1 MLRPFITV
9 FLGLS
14 VAACGS
20 LPKRPLDKISKPDQP
35 ILKEYADWPVADKS
49 LYADLKIEQTVSV
62 LLKKMTLDDKVGQ
75 MIQPELQQ
83 ISPDEA
89 AQYRIGSMLSAGE
102 SWPGKKKHASAAD
115 WVSLA
120 DQYWLALEKGYQG
133 RGFRVPLLWATDAV
147 HGHNNVYGA
156 TLYPH
161 NIGLGAANDPDLVY
175 RISRATAKEVLATG
189 LDWTFSPTVAVPRD
203 DRWGRTYEGY
213 SEDPQRVYQYA
224 SKIVKGFQ
232 GKPAELKTDQRL
244 LATVKHWV
252 GDGGTE
258 FGKDQGNNRYD
269 EHLLRNLHASGYFSG
284 LNAGAQAVMVSFNKW
299 VHPNSSKADSA
310 SLAKPLPIHGS
321 HYLITEV
328 LKEKMGF
335 DGVVISDWNGHETLK
350 GCSVQSCAVAINA
363 GIDIVM
369 VTANKDWKAFR
380 ENLIKQA
387 STGEIP
393 MSRIDDAVSRILRM
407 KLRAG
412 MWNKSRPSKRTL
424 AGNQAL
430 IGAAEHRLLAREAVR
445 KSLVLLK
452 NNGPVLPLAQ
462 DKKLLLAGSALEDI
476 GKQTGG
482 WSMTWQGTKNTQDD
496 FPGSKTLKQAVT
508 ELVGQSK
515 VVTDT
520 KKLNG
525 VDTAVVVIGERP
537 YTEFFGDIKGKKTLQ
552 LSTLSDTHK
561 KDLALIRSL
570 KQKGLKVV
578 TVLYSG
584 RPLYINDYLNASDS
598 VIAAWLPGTEA
609 DGISDVMFKDANGKV
624 RYDFKGRLAYSW
636 PGHPCSTTINRMP
649 SHIKQ
654 FKLPAFEQALT
665 GKNKPLFEYGYG
677 LSYAN
682 KSNKE
687 LAVLPVNTMPQGCGK
702 P

>member
-20 LPKRPLDKISKPDQP
+20 LPKRPMDKVTTPEQMV
-35 ILKEYADWPVADKS
+35 LKEYADWPVVSQSVYSDP
-49 LYADLKIEQTVSV
+49 KIEQAVSV
-62 LLKKMTLDDKVGQ
+62 LLKQMTLDDKVGQ

-89 AQYRIGSMLSAGE
+89 AQYRVGSILSGGG
-102 SWPGKKKHASAAD
+102 SWPGKKKHALAAD

-120 DQYWLALEKGYQG
+120 DQYWLALEKGYEG

-213 SEDPQRVYQYA
+213 SEDPQRAYQYA
-224 SKIVKGFQ
+224 SKVVEGFQ
-232 GKPAELKTDQRL
+232 GKSAELKTDQRL

-258 FGKDQGNNRYD
+258 FGKDRGNNRYD
-269 EHLLRNLHASGYFSG
+269 EHLLRNLHAAGYFSG

-299 VHPNSSKADSA
+299 VHPKSLTTGKDSPVTA
-310 SLAKPLPIHGS
+310 SPIHSS

-335 DGVVISDWNGHETLK
+335 DGVVISDWNGHEAIK
-350 GCSVQSCAVAINA
+350 GCSVKSCAAVINA

-380 ENLIKQA
+380 ENLIKQVK
-387 STGEIP
+387 TGEIS
-393 MSRIDDAVSRILRM
+393 MSRIDDAVSRVLRM

-412 MWNKSRPSKRTL
+412 MWSKPRPSQRAL
-424 AGNQAL
+424 AGKQSV
-430 IGAAEHRLLAREAVR
+430 IGAAAHRSIAREAVR

-452 NNGPVLPLAQ
+452 NNGSVLPLAQ
-462 DKKLLLAGSALEDI
+462 DKKLLLAGSALDDI

-482 WSMTWQGTKNTQDD
+482 WSMTWQGTKNTQAD

-508 ELVGQSK
+508 NLLGQSNI
-515 VVTDT
+515 VTDSQN
-520 KKLNG
+520 LNG

-552 LSTLSDTHK
+552 LSTLSDTQA

-578 TVLYSG
+578 IVLYSG
-584 RPLYINDYLNASDS
+584 RPLYINDYLNAADA

-609 DGISDVMFKDANGKV
+609 DGISDVIFKDVNGKV
-624 RYDFKGRLAYSW
+624 RYDFSGRLAYSW
-636 PGHPCSTTINRMP
+636 PGHPCSTTINRVP
-649 SHIKQ
+649 KHIKS
-654 FKLPAFEQALT
+654 FKLPTFEQALT
-665 GKNKPLFEYGYG
+665 GNNKPLFEYGYG
-677 LSYAN
+677 LSYADQLP
-682 KSNKE
+682 KDIPT
-687 LAVLPVNTMPQGCGK
+687 LAVTSMPQGCGK